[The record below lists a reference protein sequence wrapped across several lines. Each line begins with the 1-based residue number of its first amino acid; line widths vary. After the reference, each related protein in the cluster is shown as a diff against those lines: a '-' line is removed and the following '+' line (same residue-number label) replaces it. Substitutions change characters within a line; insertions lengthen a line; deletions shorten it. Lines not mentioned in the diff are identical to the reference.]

1 MGPAWLP
8 VRPPGLMSGPLPED
22 LMTDEDGEGFG
33 GTGTPVPPPGEMPTT
48 ESIRAGFYVP
58 GVSGRADAG
67 PDAEPGAEEAPGEGD
82 GGAADGEAEAAEA
95 PMERERRTQDMD
107 AELGGRRE
115 ELLAKLRKRTEEYN
129 ALIVDPRLRW
139 ELV

>member
-1 MGPAWLP
+1 VGDTA
-8 VRPPGLMSGPLPED
+8 
-22 LMTDEDGEGFG
+22 G
-33 GTGTPVPPPGEMPTT
+33 GDT
-48 ESIRAGFYVP
+48 AG
-58 GVSGRADAG
+58 GDA
-67 PDAEPGAEEAPGEGD
+67 AEAEEAPE
-82 GGAADGEAEAAEA
+82 EAKEA
-95 PMERERRTQDMD
+95 PTERERRTRDMD

>member
-1 MGPAWLP
+1 M
-8 VRPPGLMSGPLPED
+8 
-22 LMTDEDGEGFG
+22 
-33 GTGTPVPPPGEMPTT
+33 
-48 ESIRAGFYVP
+48 P

-67 PDAEPGAEEAPGEGD
+67 TDAEPGAEEAPGEGD

-95 PMERERRTQDMD
+95 PMERERRTRDMD

>member
-1 MGPAWLP
+1 
-8 VRPPGLMSGPLPED
+8 MSGPLPED

-67 PDAEPGAEEAPGEGD
+67 TDAEPGAEEAPGEGD

-95 PMERERRTQDMD
+95 PMERERRTRDMD